1 MMSPILQ
8 DLKSKIGDT
17 ASIIKIDVDKNPEI
31 SAQYGI
37 QSVPTLM
44 IFKEGKLKWRQSG
57 VVSANDLQAIINK
70 EAAVL

>member
-1 MMSPILQ
+1 
-8 DLKSKIGDT
+8 
-17 ASIIKIDVDKNPEI
+17 
-31 SAQYGI
+31 
-37 QSVPTLM
+37 M